1 MTIGRGVVEVA
12 ILRRATGAA
21 KYPPKSNFLDIVA
34 SFARGH
40 HVPAAEN
47 DPEFQSIVPKL

>member
-1 MTIGRGVVEVA
+1 MTHGVVEVA
-12 ILRRATGAA
+12 ISQRATGVA

-40 HVPAAEN
+40 HVPAVES
-47 DPEFQSIVPKL
+47 DPEVQSVVPKL

>member
-1 MTIGRGVVEVA
+1 MTHGVVEVA
-12 ILRRATGAA
+12 ISQRATGVA

-40 HVPAAEN
+40 LVPAGES